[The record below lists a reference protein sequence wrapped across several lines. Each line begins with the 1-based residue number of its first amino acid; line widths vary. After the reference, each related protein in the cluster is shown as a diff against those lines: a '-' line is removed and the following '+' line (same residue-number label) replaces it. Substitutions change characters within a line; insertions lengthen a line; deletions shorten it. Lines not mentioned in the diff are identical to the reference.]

1 MIEITTRMQR
11 KVLILVVAV
20 TTLAVAQG
28 APSAAQQT
36 PQSAAQL
43 AMDMY
48 HSCLK
53 DLSISCV
60 RPKAL
65 HWFNT
70 ALQQPEVRL
79 TERLSIVRTTQPE
92 ASGKSRALNA
102 DEQMFENIDQYL
114 GSHALRIQAP
124 EYFRSSEARALV
136 PDFLM
141 ENPLTQ
147 GGIVPL
153 ATANEGK

>member
-1 MIEITTRMQR
+1 MQS
-11 KVLILVVAV
+11 KVLLLVAL
-20 TTLAVAQG
+20 TTLAAAQG
-28 APSAAQQT
+28 APSAAQQA

-43 AMDMY
+43 ALDMY

-65 HWFNT
+65 QWFNT

-79 TERLSIVRTTQPE
+79 TERLSIVRTTQSE
-92 ASGKSRALNA
+92 ASDKSRALNA
-102 DEQMFENIDQYL
+102 DEQMFDSIDQYL

-153 ATANEGK
+153 ATANEGE

>member
-1 MIEITTRMQR
+1 MQS
-11 KVLILVVAV
+11 KVLLLVAL
-20 TTLAVAQG
+20 TTLAAAQG
-28 APSAAQQT
+28 APSAAQQA

-43 AMDMY
+43 ALDMY

-65 HWFNT
+65 QWFNT

-79 TERLSIVRTTQPE
+79 TERLSIVRTAQPE
-92 ASGKSRALNA
+92 ASDKSRALNA
-102 DEQMFENIDQYL
+102 DEQMFDSIDQYL

-153 ATANEGK
+153 ATANEGE

>member
-1 MIEITTRMQR
+1 MQS
-11 KVLILVVAV
+11 KVLLLVAL
-20 TTLAVAQG
+20 TTLAAAQG
-28 APSAAQQT
+28 APSAAQQA

-43 AMDMY
+43 ALDMY

-65 HWFNT
+65 QWFNT

-92 ASGKSRALNA
+92 TSDKSRALNA
-102 DEQMFENIDQYL
+102 DEQMFDSIDQYL

-153 ATANEGK
+153 ATANEGE

>member
-1 MIEITTRMQR
+1 MQS
-11 KVLILVVAV
+11 KVLLLVAL
-20 TTLAVAQG
+20 TTLAAAQG

-43 AMDMY
+43 ALDMY

-65 HWFNT
+65 QWFNT

-92 ASGKSRALNA
+92 VSGKARAVNA
-102 DEQMFENIDQYL
+102 DEQMFDSIDQYL
-114 GSHALRIQAP
+114 GNHALRIQAP

-153 ATANEGK
+153 ATANEGE